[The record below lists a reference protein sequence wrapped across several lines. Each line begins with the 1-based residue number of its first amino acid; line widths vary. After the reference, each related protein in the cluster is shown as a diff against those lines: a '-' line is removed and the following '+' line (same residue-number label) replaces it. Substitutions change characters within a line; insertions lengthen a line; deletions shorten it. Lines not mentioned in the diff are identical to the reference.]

1 MFELLGQLL
10 QVLSQ
15 ISSTGVP
22 SDMRWVQA
30 GLSILHGIAFL
41 VRSYT
46 TAGRNAETLRSRD
59 FEGFE
64 ELFKDSQRRW
74 LESERD
80 R

>member
-1 MFELLGQLL
+1 MARPGRKKGKIYMFALLGQLL
-10 QVLSQ
+10 
-15 ISSTGVP
+15 
-22 SDMRWVQA
+22 QA

>member
-1 MFELLGQLL
+1 MWCFFREELQQLVEM
-10 QVLSQ
+10 Q
-15 ISSTGVP
+15 
-22 SDMRWVQA
+22 
-30 GLSILHGIAFL
+30 
-41 VRSYT
+41 
-46 TAGRNAETLRSRD
+46 TLRSRD